1 VLDAPDGG
9 PNGELAAA
17 PEDLPNGD
25 EVMTRR
31 YEFSKYIGLL
41 DEQSG
46 EAMADVVGQTIF
58 TAGA

>member
-1 VLDAPDGG
+1 
-9 PNGELAAA
+9 
-17 PEDLPNGD
+17 
-25 EVMTRR
+25 MTRR